1 MWIYVPPMMSSHSA
15 QEQAAS
21 NLGSSWQSQMLERS
35 VTLRGKHLPARSWS
49 RACKTKSWI
58 RRLYGR
64 MLPPSTATVGVDWW
78 IASLAAT
85 RASLLAQW
93 ENSNQ
98 RTIRGTSGLTSQ
110 ESSENADPDGSSL
123 RTLQITSTRDLTS
136 SPETCEQWVSRLK
149 QASSART
156 KWAVRTT
163 GGASSYWGTPRVGG
177 GGGVGNVRKDT
188 KSRLEDQI
196 VEWDLKNKIHEILD
210 FLASGTTGSPSF
222 HRAQTVLISGETSSN
237 KGRNTSRAINPNFGE
252 WLMNWPPLW
261 TDPRRRLDKTKFG
274 SWETESSRLVRGML
288 SAYCEEGWKEEFN
301 SEIGRQVGADMFG
314 NPIYAE

>member
-1 MWIYVPPMMSSHSA
+1 MWIYVPPSMSSHSA
-15 QEQAAS
+15 QGQAGLSLVS
-21 NLGSSWQSQMLERS
+21 NWQSQTLERS
-35 VTLRGKHLPARSWS
+35 ATLRGKHLPARSWS

-64 MLPPSTATVGVDWW
+64 MLPPSTAASGVESW

-85 RASLLAQW
+85 RASHSAPW
-93 ENSNQ
+93 TSSSQ
-98 RTIRGTSGLTSQ
+98 RTTQGTSGPTSQ
-110 ESSENADPDGSSL
+110 GSSENPSQDGSSS
-123 RTLQITSTRDLTS
+123 RTSQTTSTRGSTS

-156 KWAVRTT
+156 KWALRTT

-177 GGGVGNVRKDT
+177 GGGVGNVRKNT

-196 VEWDLKNKIHEILD
+196 VEWDLKNGIHEILD
-210 FLASGTTGSPSF
+210 SLASTTTGSPSS
-222 HRAQTVLISGETSSN
+222 RQAQTALISGEASSN

-274 SWETESSRLVRGML
+274 SWETASSQLVRAML
-288 SAYCEEGWKEEFN
+288 LAYCEEGWKEELN
-301 SEIGRQVGADMFG
+301 SEIGRQIGVDMFN